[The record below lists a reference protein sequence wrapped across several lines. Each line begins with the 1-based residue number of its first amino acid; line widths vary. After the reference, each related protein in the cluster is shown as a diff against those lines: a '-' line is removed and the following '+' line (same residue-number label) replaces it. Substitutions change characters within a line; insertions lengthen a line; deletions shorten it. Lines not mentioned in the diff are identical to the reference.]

1 VPKRRLPGEATF
13 AQSRFERNTQSGK
26 PFGVP
31 EVMQIAEP
39 ESTRDDAHPIA
50 TGIVIIGR
58 VKRLLKIADQ
68 IKPERERDQ
77 PLAMMVARV
86 GKFDVNEVPL
96 GFALI
101 AAAWRAPVVVHNKV
115 SRKNVPHARGLA
127 SFSSTR

>member
-1 VPKRRLPGEATF
+1 
-13 AQSRFERNTQSGK
+13 
-26 PFGVP
+26 
-31 EVMQIAEP
+31 MQIAEP

-86 GKFDVNEVPL
+86 VDVGQL
-96 GFALI
+96 HG
-101 AAAWRAPVVVHNKV
+101 AAPGD
-115 SRKNVPHARGLA
+115 PGL
-127 SFSSTR
+127 